1 MSNDFR
7 IVNNGYNF
15 LVVSPDGDIVE
26 RCHNRATAVYYQ
38 RKARMAVLDAEA
50 KRNIDAM
57 VDRCL
62 ALMW

>member
-1 MSNDFR
+1 MSNEFR
-7 IVNNGYNF
+7 IVNTGFNF

-26 RCHNRATAVYYQ
+26 RCHNRATAAHYQ
-38 RKARMAVLDAEA
+38 RKHRMAVLDAEA
-50 KRNIDAM
+50 TRNIDAM